1 MTDNK
6 EDISDEFEQY
16 NEQCYTLE
24 AEQIH
29 NVNTERPGKR
39 YFANLSMSETGS
51 KFKNVKFQID
61 TAATCNTI
69 SEVTLKT
76 LLPDTKI
83 QKSSHLLYPYGNS
96 KPLHPI
102 GQVELLC
109 ERERKFETLTF
120 QVLPPSVM
128 QNKPSP

>member
-6 EDISDEFEQY
+6 EDMSDEFEQY

-24 AEQIH
+24 TEQIH

-69 SEVTLKT
+69 SEATLKT

-96 KPLHPI
+96 KTAPHWSSRTSL
-102 GQVELLC
+102 
-109 ERERKFETLTF
+109 
-120 QVLPPSVM
+120 
-128 QNKPSP
+128 